1 MKLRPA
7 LKSNDSRRISSSM
20 QRPIDVDLPH
30 KLGREEAR
38 RRLANNIHKLQD
50 HIPGGA
56 SHVDSS
62 WVGDRLNL
70 TVHAMGQAVE
80 AEIDVEETKVHCRIQ
95 LPGMLSLFAAP
106 IEAMLKAKGS
116 DLLLEDK
123 RD

>member
-1 MKLRPA
+1 MFE
-7 LKSNDSRRISSSM
+7 DM

-30 KLGREEAR
+30 KLGKDEAR
-38 RRLANNIHKLQD
+38 RRIAGNIGKLER

-56 SHVDSS
+56 SVEHR
-62 WVGDRLNL
+62 WAGDRLEL

-80 AEIDVEETKVHCRIQ
+80 AKIDVEEAKVHCRVM
-95 LPGMLSLFAAP
+95 LPGMLALFAAP
-106 IEAMLKAKGS
+106 IEAMLNRKGS

>member
-1 MKLRPA
+1 
-7 LKSNDSRRISSSM
+7 M

-30 KLGREEAR
+30 QLGREEAR
-38 RRLANNIHKLQD
+38 RRIADNIHKLKD

-56 SHVDSS
+56 SHIDSQWS
-62 WVGDRLNL
+62 GDRLDL
-70 TVHAMGQAVE
+70 KVHAMGQNVE
-80 AEIDVEETKVHCRIQ
+80 ALIDVEESKVHCRIQ

-106 IEAMLKAKGS
+106 IEALLRQKGS

>member
-1 MKLRPA
+1 
-7 LKSNDSRRISSSM
+7 M

-38 RRLANNIHKLQD
+38 RRLADNIHKLKD

-56 SHVDSS
+56 SHVTSN

-70 TVHAMGQAVE
+70 TVEAMGQAVE
-80 AEIDVEETKVHCRIQ
+80 AAIDVEETKVHCRIQ
-95 LPGMLSLFAAP
+95 LPGILALFARP